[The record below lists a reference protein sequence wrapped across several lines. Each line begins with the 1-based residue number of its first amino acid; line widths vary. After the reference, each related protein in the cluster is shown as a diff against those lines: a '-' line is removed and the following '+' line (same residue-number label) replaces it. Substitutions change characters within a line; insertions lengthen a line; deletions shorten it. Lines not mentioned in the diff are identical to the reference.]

1 MQHRNIA
8 MVVAIVATIVAVILI
23 SGYTLN
29 PFISNSQPAPQ
40 VTVTEKTT
48 VMPSPSPSEN
58 TASKDEVFAQAFTA
72 DYEQQFGETP
82 SDALVINVT
91 EIAKSS
97 CVYLKSH
104 TWEKFKREMAKVIV
118 SASSDNDVRTR
129 LAWSIGYA
137 VGFYCPE
144 YVGQ

>member
-58 TASKDEVFAQAFTA
+58 TASKDEVFTEAFSA

-82 SDALVINVT
+82 SSALVVDVT

-97 CVYLKSH
+97 CTYLQSH

>member
-58 TASKDEVFAQAFTA
+58 TASKDEVFTEAFSA
-72 DYEQQFGETP
+72 DYKQQFGNTP
-82 SDALVINVT
+82 SNSLVLDII

-97 CVYLKSH
+97 CTYLQSH
-104 TWEKFKREMAKVIV
+104 TWDEFKKEMAKVIV
-118 SASSDNDVRTR
+118 STSSNNDVRTR
-129 LAWSIGYA
+129 LAWSIGYG

-144 YVGQ
+144 YVQ

>member
-1 MQHRNIA
+1 MQRLIKLA
-8 MVVAIVATIVAVILI
+8 AAIVATILI
-23 SGYTLN
+23 SGCTLN

-40 VTVTEKTT
+40 VTVTEKAT
-48 VMPSPSPSEN
+48 VMPSSSPSED
-58 TASKDEVFAQAFTA
+58 TTSKDEVFAQAYTA

-82 SDALVINVT
+82 SDALVLDVT
-91 EIAKSS
+91 EIARSS

-118 SASSDNDVRTR
+118 SASSDRDVRTR
-129 LAWSIGYA
+129 LAWSIGYG

-144 YVGQ
+144 YVQ

>member
-8 MVVAIVATIVAVILI
+8 MVVAIVATIIAVILI
-23 SGYTLN
+23 SGYT
-29 PFISNSQPAPQ
+29 PDPSISNSQPAPQ

-58 TASKDEVFAQAFTA
+58 TSSKDEVFTEAFSA
-72 DYEQQFGETP
+72 DYKQQLGNTP
-82 SDALVINVT
+82 SNSLVLDII

-97 CVYLKSH
+97 CTYLQSH
-104 TWEKFKREMAKVIV
+104 TWDEFKQAMAKVIV

>member
-58 TASKDEVFAQAFTA
+58 TASKDEVFTEAFSA
-72 DYEQQFGETP
+72 DYKQQFGNTP
-82 SDALVINVT
+82 SNSLVLDTI

-97 CVYLKSH
+97 CTYLQSH
-104 TWEKFKREMAKVIV
+104 TWDEFKEEMAKVIV

>member
-1 MQHRNIA
+1 MRHRNIA

-23 SGYTLN
+23 SGCTLN

-58 TASKDEVFAQAFTA
+58 TASKDEVFTEAFSA
-72 DYEQQFGETP
+72 DYKQQFGNTP
-82 SDALVINVT
+82 SNSLVLDII

-97 CVYLKSH
+97 CTYLQSH
-104 TWEKFKREMAKVIV
+104 TWDEFKKEMAKVIV

-129 LAWSIGYA
+129 LAWSIGYG
-137 VGFYCPE
+137 VGFHCPDQ
-144 YVGQ
+144 VPA

>member
-1 MQHRNIA
+1 MQHRNIG
-8 MVVAIVATIVAVILI
+8 MVVTIVATILLA
-23 SGYTLN
+23 GCAAN
-29 PFISNSQPAPQ
+29 PFTSVQQPAPQ
-40 VTVTEKTT
+40 ASNPAPQITV
-48 VMPSPSPSEN
+48 PAPASPSAD
-58 TASKDEVFAQAFTA
+58 TADQDAVFAQAYTA

-82 SDALVINVT
+82 SSALVVDVI
-91 EIAKSS
+91 EIAKSG

-144 YVGQ
+144 YVQ

>member
-58 TASKDEVFAQAFTA
+58 TASKDEVFTEAFSA
-72 DYEQQFGETP
+72 DYKQQFGNTP
-82 SDALVINVT
+82 SNSLVLDII

-97 CVYLKSH
+97 CTYLQSH
-104 TWEKFKREMAKVIV
+104 TWDEFKKEMAKVIV
-118 SASSDNDVRTR
+118 SASSNNDVRTR
-129 LAWSIGYA
+129 LAWSIDYG

-144 YVGQ
+144 YVQ

>member
-1 MQHRNIA
+1 

-23 SGYTLN
+23 LGYTLN

-58 TASKDEVFAQAFTA
+58 TASKDEVFTEAFSA
-72 DYEQQFGETP
+72 DYKQQFGNTP
-82 SDALVINVT
+82 SNSLVLDTI

-97 CVYLKSH
+97 CTYLQSH
-104 TWEKFKREMAKVIV
+104 TWDEFKEEMAKVIV

>member
-1 MQHRNIA
+1 MRHRNIA

-58 TASKDEVFAQAFTA
+58 TASKDEVFTEAFSA
-72 DYEQQFGETP
+72 DYKQQFGNTP
-82 SDALVINVT
+82 SNSSVLDII

-97 CVYLKSH
+97 CTYLQSH
-104 TWEKFKREMAKVIV
+104 TWDEFKKEMAKVIV
-118 SASSDNDVRTR
+118 SASSNNDVRTR
-129 LAWSIGYA
+129 FAWSIDYG

-144 YVGQ
+144 YVQ

>member
-58 TASKDEVFAQAFTA
+58 TASKDEVFTEAFSA
-72 DYEQQFGETP
+72 DYKQQFDNTP
-82 SDALVINVT
+82 SNSLVLDII

>member
-1 MQHRNIA
+1 MQRRNIG
-8 MVVAIVATIVAVILI
+8 MVVTIVATILLA
-23 SGYTLN
+23 GCAAN
-29 PFISNSQPAPQ
+29 PFTSVQQPAPQ
-40 VTVTEKTT
+40 ASNPAPQITV
-48 VMPSPSPSEN
+48 PAPASPSAD
-58 TASKDEVFAQAFTA
+58 TADQDAVFAQAYTA

-82 SDALVINVT
+82 SSALVVDVT

-104 TWEKFKREMAKVIV
+104 TWEKFKREVAKVIV

-129 LAWSIGYA
+129 LAWSIGCA

-144 YVGQ
+144 YVQ

>member
-58 TASKDEVFAQAFTA
+58 TASKDEVFTEAFSA
-72 DYEQQFGETP
+72 DYKQQFGNTP
-82 SDALVINVT
+82 SNSLVLDII

-97 CVYLKSH
+97 CTYLQSH
-104 TWEKFKREMAKVIV
+104 TWDEFKKEMAKVIV
-118 SASSDNDVRTR
+118 SASSNNDVRTR
-129 LAWSIGYA
+129 LAWSIGYG

-144 YVGQ
+144 YVQ

>member
-1 MQHRNIA
+1 MRHRNIA

-58 TASKDEVFAQAFTA
+58 TASKDEVFTEAFSA
-72 DYEQQFGETP
+72 DYKQQFGNTP
-82 SDALVINVT
+82 SNSLVLDII

-97 CVYLKSH
+97 CTYLQSH
-104 TWEKFKREMAKVIV
+104 TWDEFKKEMAKVIV
-118 SASSDNDVRTR
+118 SASSNNDVRTR
-129 LAWSIGYA
+129 LAWSIGYG

-144 YVGQ
+144 YVQ

>member
-1 MQHRNIA
+1 MQHRNIG
-8 MVVAIVATIVAVILI
+8 MVVTIVATVLLA
-23 SGYTLN
+23 GCAAN
-29 PFISNSQPAPQ
+29 PFTSVQQPAPQ
-40 VTVTEKTT
+40 ASNPAPQITV
-48 VMPSPSPSEN
+48 PAPASPSAD
-58 TASKDEVFAQAFTA
+58 TADQDVVFVQAFTA
-72 DYEQQFGETP
+72 DYEQQFGEAP
-82 SDALVINVT
+82 SSALVIDVT

-144 YVGQ
+144 YVQ

>member
-58 TASKDEVFAQAFTA
+58 TASKDEVFTEAFSA
-72 DYEQQFGETP
+72 DYKQQFGNTP
-82 SDALVINVT
+82 SNSLVLDII

-97 CVYLKSH
+97 CTYLQSH
-104 TWEKFKREMAKVIV
+104 TWDEFKKEMAKVIV
-118 SASSDNDVRTR
+118 SASSNNDVRTR
-129 LAWSIGYA
+129 LAWSIGYG
-137 VGFYCPE
+137 VGLYCPE
-144 YVGQ
+144 YVQ

>member
-8 MVVAIVATIVAVILI
+8 MVVAIVATILAAIVLA
-23 SGYTLN
+23 SCAAN
-29 PFISNSQPAPQ
+29 PFTSVQQPAPQ
-40 VTVTEKTT
+40 ASNPAPQITVSA
-48 VMPSPSPSEN
+48 PASPSAD
-58 TASKDEVFAQAFTA
+58 TADQDAVFAQAYTA

-82 SDALVINVT
+82 SDALVIDVT

-144 YVGQ
+144 YVQ

>member
-23 SGYTLN
+23 SVYILN

-58 TASKDEVFAQAFTA
+58 TASKDEVFTEAFSA
-72 DYEQQFGETP
+72 DYEQQFGKTP
-82 SDALVINVT
+82 SDALVVDVT

-118 SASSDNDVRTR
+118 SVSSDNDVRTR
-129 LAWSIGYA
+129 LAWSIGYG
-137 VGFYCPE
+137 VDFYCPE
-144 YVGQ
+144 YVQ

>member
-8 MVVAIVATIVAVILI
+8 VVVTIVATVLLA
-23 SGYTLN
+23 SCAAN
-29 PFISNSQPAPQ
+29 PFTSVQQPAPQ
-40 VTVTEKTT
+40 ASNPAPQITV
-48 VMPSPSPSEN
+48 PASASPSAD
-58 TASKDEVFAQAFTA
+58 TADQDAVFAQAFTA

-82 SDALVINVT
+82 SDALVVDVT

-144 YVGQ
+144 YVQ

>member
-23 SGYTLN
+23 LGYTLN

-58 TASKDEVFAQAFTA
+58 TASKDEVFTEAFSA
-72 DYEQQFGETP
+72 DYKQQFGETP
-82 SDALVINVT
+82 SSALVVDVT

-97 CVYLKSH
+97 CVYLQSH
-104 TWEKFKREMAKVIV
+104 TWDEFKEEMAKVIV

-144 YVGQ
+144 YVQ

>member
-1 MQHRNIA
+1 MRHRNIA

-48 VMPSPSPSEN
+48 VMPSPSPSEDS
-58 TASKDEVFAQAFTA
+58 TSKDEVFAQAFTA
-72 DYEQQFGETP
+72 DYKQQFGETP
-82 SDALVINVT
+82 SSAFVVDVT

-97 CVYLKSH
+97 CTYLQSH
-104 TWEKFKREMAKVIV
+104 TWDEFKREMAKVIV

-129 LAWSIGYA
+129 FAWSIGYG

>member
-58 TASKDEVFAQAFTA
+58 TASKDEVFTEAFSA
-72 DYEQQFGETP
+72 DYKQQFGNTP
-82 SDALVINVT
+82 SNNLVLDII

-97 CVYLKSH
+97 CTYLQSH
-104 TWEKFKREMAKVIV
+104 TWDEFKKEMAKVIV

-144 YVGQ
+144 YVQ

>member
-23 SGYTLN
+23 SGYALN

-58 TASKDEVFAQAFTA
+58 TASKDEVFTEAFSA

-82 SDALVINVT
+82 SDALVIDVT

-104 TWEKFKREMAKVIV
+104 TWDEFKKEMAKVIV

-129 LAWSIGYA
+129 LAWSIGYG

-144 YVGQ
+144 YVQ

>member
-1 MQHRNIA
+1 MRHRNIA

-58 TASKDEVFAQAFTA
+58 TASKDEVFTEAFSA
-72 DYEQQFGETP
+72 DYKQQFGNTP
-82 SDALVINVT
+82 SNSSVLDII

-97 CVYLKSH
+97 CTYLQSH
-104 TWEKFKREMAKVIV
+104 TWDEFKKEMAKVIV
-118 SASSDNDVRTR
+118 SASSNNDVRTR
-129 LAWSIGYA
+129 LAWSIGYG

-144 YVGQ
+144 YVQ

>member
-1 MQHRNIA
+1 MQHRNIG
-8 MVVAIVATIVAVILI
+8 MVVTIVATILLA
-23 SGYTLN
+23 GCAAN
-29 PFISNSQPAPQ
+29 PFASVLQPAPQ
-40 VTVTEKTT
+40 ASNPAPQITV
-48 VMPSPSPSEN
+48 PAPASPSEDS
-58 TASKDEVFAQAFTA
+58 TSKDEVFAQAFTA

-82 SDALVINVT
+82 SSALVVDVT

-129 LAWSIGYA
+129 LAWSIGYG

>member
-1 MQHRNIA
+1 MQHRNIGA
-8 MVVAIVATIVAVILI
+8 VVTIVATVLLA
-23 SGYTLN
+23 GCAAN
-29 PFISNSQPAPQ
+29 PFTSVPQPAPQ
-40 VTVTEKTT
+40 ASNPAPQITVSA
-48 VMPSPSPSEN
+48 PASPSAD
-58 TASKDEVFAQAFTA
+58 TADQDAVFAQAFIT

-82 SDALVINVT
+82 SDALVLDVT

-144 YVGQ
+144 YVQ

>member
-1 MQHRNIA
+1 MQHRNIRA
-8 MVVAIVATIVAVILI
+8 VVTIVATVLLA
-23 SGYTLN
+23 GCTAN
-29 PFISNSQPAPQ
+29 PFTSVQQPAPQ
-40 VTVTEKTT
+40 ASSPTPQITV
-48 VMPSPSPSEN
+48 PAPAPPSED
-58 TASKDEVFAQAFTA
+58 TASKDEVFAQAFIA

-82 SDALVINVT
+82 SDALVLDVT

-118 SASSDNDVRTR
+118 SASSDHDVRTR

-144 YVGQ
+144 YVQ

>member
-1 MQHRNIA
+1 MQHRNIG
-8 MVVAIVATIVAVILI
+8 MVVTIVATVLLA
-23 SGYTLN
+23 GCAAN
-29 PFISNSQPAPQ
+29 PFTSVQQPAPQ
-40 VTVTEKTT
+40 ASNPAPQITV
-48 VMPSPSPSEN
+48 PAPASPSEDS
-58 TASKDEVFAQAFTA
+58 TSKDEVFAQAYTA

-82 SDALVINVT
+82 SDALVVDVT

-129 LAWSIGYA
+129 LAWSIGYG

-144 YVGQ
+144 YVQ

>member
-1 MQHRNIA
+1 MQRLSKMA
-8 MVVAIVATIVAVILI
+8 VAILAATALA
-23 SGYTLN
+23 GCAAN
-29 PFISNSQPAPQ
+29 PFTSVQQPAPQ
-40 VTVTEKTT
+40 ASNPAPQITV
-48 VMPSPSPSEN
+48 PAPASPSAD
-58 TASKDEVFAQAFTA
+58 TADQDAVFAQAYTA

-82 SDALVINVT
+82 SDALVTDVT

-129 LAWSIGYA
+129 LAWSIGYG

-144 YVGQ
+144 YVQ

>member
-23 SGYTLN
+23 SSYTLN

-58 TASKDEVFAQAFTA
+58 TASKDEVFTEAFSA
-72 DYEQQFGETP
+72 DYKQQFGETP
-82 SDALVINVT
+82 SSALVVDVT

-104 TWEKFKREMAKVIV
+104 TWEKFKREMTKVIV

-144 YVGQ
+144 YVQ